1 MVNNETNKSYY
12 NNNLREYENWLEKR
26 NLSFETIQLYLWSIR
41 EYGERKLNTDAIVD
55 FLKENLAKYEP
66 ASLKVFRNAL
76 SSYSRFRKI
85 DIEWELIARLIPTV
99 QQKFFSTINQAE
111 FELLKQAKNKTNWKG
126 DERND
131 LILDLLFYTGIRL
144 N

>member
-1 MVNNETNKSYY
+1 MKENSIK
-12 NNNLREYENWLEKR
+12 EYKNWLEKR
-26 NLSFETIQLYLWSIR
+26 NLNSETIRVYLWVI
-41 EYGERKLNTDAIVD
+41 EKYGKNELNTDAIAE
-55 FLKENLAKYEP
+55 FLKESLVKHEP
-66 ASLKVFRNAL
+66 SSLKVFRNAL

-144 N
+144 NELINLTQN